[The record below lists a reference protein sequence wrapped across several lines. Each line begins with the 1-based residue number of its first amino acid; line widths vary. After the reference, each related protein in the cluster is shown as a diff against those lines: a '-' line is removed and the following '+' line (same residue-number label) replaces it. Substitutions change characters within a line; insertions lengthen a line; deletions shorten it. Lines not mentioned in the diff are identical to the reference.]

1 MSNFAEQTYKMNTDN
16 MKGYSYD
23 MGPARPPSE
32 GAARSL
38 LLRFTR
44 RCPWNRCLFCAGRRG
59 RVGQK
64 FEYKS
69 VEEIKG
75 DIDSI
80 KGIYDQI
87 KAASVKLGH
96 DGKVNNTVLRAIL
109 RGNPD
114 IYGDSV
120 DSQEIEN
127 RYQALVHIGNWIDS
141 GEKTMFIQDSNSII
155 MHTRDLVPALQYLK
169 KTFPKIERI
178 TTYAMAKSISK
189 KTQEEMNALHEAGL
203 SRVHIGLESG
213 SDDVLAYMQKGAT
226 SAQQIDAG
234 QKAVRAGLE
243 VSEYM
248 MPGLGGKKWSRE
260 NALESARVLNE
271 IGDADFIRLRTLKIR
286 KGTPLYEEYKAG
298 NFVLA
303 TEDEMID

>member
-1 MSNFAEQTYKMNTDN
+1 
-16 MKGYSYD
+16 
-23 MGPARPPSE
+23 
-32 GAARSL
+32 
-38 LLRFTR
+38 
-44 RCPWNRCLFCAGRRG
+44 
-59 RVGQK
+59 
-64 FEYKS
+64 
-69 VEEIKG
+69 
-75 DIDSI
+75 
-80 KGIYDQI
+80 
-87 KAASVKLGH
+87 
-96 DGKVNNTVLRAIL
+96 
-109 RGNPD
+109 
-114 IYGDSV
+114 
-120 DSQEIEN
+120 
-127 RYQALVHIGNWIDS
+127 
-141 GEKTMFIQDSNSII
+141 
-155 MHTRDLVPALQYLK
+155 
-169 KTFPKIERI
+169 
-178 TTYAMAKSISK
+178 
-189 KTQEEMNALHEAGL
+189 MNALHEAGL

-303 TEDEMID
+303 TEDEMIDEIELMVQNLNCNSYLISDHIDNLIFEIEGQLPQDKDKILKVIADYKSMSAKERHSYKLRKYSGHYRGYGNPSAEIDQLIENAWSSVEGNKPDAEAKVEEAILAMFNYQSFTT